1 MAFVPLDEAGDD
13 AYIEETGNKALIKKR
28 RIEK

>member
-13 AYIEETGNKALIKKR
+13 ACIEETGNKALQRK
-28 RIEK
+28 EENEE